1 LKLKSIPRW
10 KKIKILQTLV
20 AIIIIISITSI
31 SVYSLR
37 HSQSPLIT
45 SGEAVRLKIVV
56 PKNGACGIGV
66 EEEIK
71 IYAVDE
77 LDRIVRTRN
86 DTIILSLSSDS
97 AALNTTKIT
106 LRNGEATVTIFCP
119 INENLLME
127 AAWLDGESYLESAIE
142 QLFFGEFQ

>member
-1 LKLKSIPRW
+1 MKFKSIPRW

-45 SGEAVRLKIVV
+45 SGEAVRLKIVA

-86 DTIILSLSSDS
+86 DTIKLSLSSDS
-97 AALNTTKIT
+97 ATLNATKIT
-106 LRNGEATVTIFCP
+106 LRNGEAAVTIFCS

-127 AAWLDGESYLESAIE
+127 ATWLDGESYLESAIE